1 MATDL
6 QHTIDEL
13 KSLSIGE
20 RLRVVAE
27 IWDSLEDDAVEFPL
41 DPEEQAE
48 LQRRLDAYE
57 ANPGM
62 VLTWDQ
68 VLAQLRSKL

>member
-41 DPEEQAE
+41 GPEEQAE
-48 LQRRLDAYE
+48 LQRR
-57 ANPGM
+57 
-62 VLTWDQ
+62 
-68 VLAQLRSKL
+68 